1 MLGRLKI
8 SIESTFSSFFFIFL
22 PLLLS
27 CSIVF
32 CNFLHFR
39 EELRALHLVLRR
51 SLFCILNTAL
61 LLVLLILVFLELSS
75 LEVILMH
82 GETLISL
89 LFFLRDFL
97 VFEVRLDLS
106 LACLSLTMTLFLRQ
120 LTLLSQFLSVNREY
134 LTCWLVLT
142 GWYRYWEGVLYH

>member
-27 CSIVF
+27 CSIVL
-32 CNFLHFR
+32 CDFLHFR

-61 LLVLLILVFLELSS
+61 FLVLLIFVLFELSS

-97 VFEVRLDLS
+97 MFEVRLDLS

-120 LTLLSQFLSVNREY
+120 LTLLSQFLSVN
-134 LTCWLVLT
+134 
-142 GWYRYWEGVLYH
+142 

>member
-8 SIESTFSSFFFIFL
+8 SIESTFRSFFFIFL

-32 CNFLHFR
+32 CDFLHFR

-75 LEVILMH
+75 LKVILMH

-89 LFFLRDFL
+89 LFFLREFL

-120 LTLLSQFLSVNREY
+120 LTLLSQFLSVNWEY
-134 LTCWLVLT
+134 LTGWLVLA
-142 GWYRYWEGVLYH
+142 GWYRYRESVLYH

>member
-1 MLGRLKI
+1 MLSRLKI
-8 SIESTFSSFFFIFL
+8 SIESTFRSFFFIFL
-22 PLLLS
+22 PLFLS

-32 CNFLHFR
+32 CDFLHFR

-61 LLVLLILVFLELSS
+61 LLVLLILVFLKLSS
-75 LEVILMH
+75 LKVILMH

-89 LFFLRDFL
+89 LFFLCEFL

-134 LTCWLVLT
+134 LTC
-142 GWYRYWEGVLYH
+142 